1 MVDESSD
8 MLESGPTRKK
18 TDNLDFFLFSPPTCP
33 EIAPQ
38 TRAFAGK
45 KHVKN
50 TKI

>member
-8 MLESGPTRKK
+8 MLESGPM
-18 TDNLDFFLFSPPTCP
+18 CP